1 MALFAGVAA
10 ALSRSVLPQSCRC
23 GAPLGASVWV
33 IRGRKSRNDPPAKSK
48 AGRIK
53 EPPPVDPVELLVVQ
67 ERYRQYQVLIKALR
81 AEFKAEVL
89 RKKYDEEVGYIAL
102 ERAKQEAEEHKQ
114 LMAWNDAENKRLQE
128 LRNNRI
134 QKEEKAKELQKLEA
148 AIYRDKKQEELIRE
162 KEREILQLQ
171 EEAKNFITLENLEQR
186 IEAAL
191 DNPKSYNFAIDKE
204 GRIVK
209 RTAHI

>member
-67 ERYRQYQVLIKALR
+67 ERYRQYQVLIKA
-81 AEFKAEVL
+81 
-89 RKKYDEEVGYIAL
+89 
-102 ERAKQEAEEHKQ
+102 
-114 LMAWNDAENKRLQE
+114 